1 MSVFDCLRK
10 NTRLPLYL
18 PPLRWREEHLEH
30 LRVSQAVSKLELP
43 TIPSDI
49 LEALNPIPGTP
60 APRSKKYVD
69 LRWFC
74 ESAIF
79 ELLEAIGL
87 SYKYYAQTDRHRI
100 DLTLKKIKTPIVPD
114 CVVYAHTNY
123 IDQRIFIAILSSFQ
137 ETKLPGAET
146 LKRLPKR
153 HVVQRNARRYPLSPF
168 AFATLLAIAQN
179 RYYCCRSFETY
190 EADLIYIEE
199 DCSVTLISAEFPGEY
214 LEHVITGEGGLGKD
228 VVVKLSVR
236 EGLSSPR
243 SWDSYQPF
251 LWLTKEHFESTDPVD
266 G

>member
-1 MSVFDCLRK
+1 MSVFDCLKK
-10 NTRLPLYL
+10 NTRLPLYV

-30 LRVSQAVSKLELP
+30 LRVSKTISKLELP

-100 DLTLKKIKTPIVPD
+100 DLTLKRIKTPIVPD

-123 IDQRIFIAILSSFQ
+123 IDQRVFVAILSSVQ
-137 ETKLPGAET
+137 ESRLPGAEM
-146 LKRLPKR
+146 LRRLPKR
-153 HVVQRNARRYPLSPF
+153 P
-168 AFATLLAIAQN
+168 T
-179 RYYCCRSFETY
+179 
-190 EADLIYIEE
+190 
-199 DCSVTLISAEFPGEY
+199 
-214 LEHVITGEGGLGKD
+214 
-228 VVVKLSVR
+228 
-236 EGLSSPR
+236 
-243 SWDSYQPF
+243 
-251 LWLTKEHFESTDPVD
+251 
-266 G
+266 

>member
-1 MSVFDCLRK
+1 MSVFDCLKK
-10 NTRLPLYL
+10 NTRLPLYV

-30 LRVSQAVSKLELP
+30 LRVSKTISKLELP

-100 DLTLKKIKTPIVPD
+100 DLTLKRIKTPIVPD

-123 IDQRIFIAILSSFQ
+123 IDQRVFVAILSSVQ
-137 ETKLPGAET
+137 ESRLPGAEM
-146 LKRLPKR
+146 LRRLPKR
-153 HVVQRNARRYPLSPF
+153 YVVQRDQRKYPLSPF
-168 AFATLLAIAQN
+168 SFAALLAIAQN
-179 RYYCCRSFETY
+179 RYYCCRSLELY
-190 EADLIYIEE
+190 EADLIYIEA
-199 DCSVTLISAEFPGEY
+199 DCSVTLISAEFTGKY
-214 LEHVITGEGGLGKD
+214 IEHVITGGGELGDD
-228 VVVKLSVR
+228 VNVRLSVL
-236 EGLSSPR
+236 EGLSGPD
-243 SWDSYQPF
+243 SWSHYQPF
-251 LWLTKEHFESTDPVD
+251 LWLVKEHFEETEHVD
-266 G
+266 E